1 MVAALVVVAV
11 VAGFELGNPFGHKLR
26 SQFES
31 ALTTVRKGG
40 RGGRSIFAA
49 TFVSLGCICI
59 VYQFASFEF
68 KPSFVINRRLP
79 KMFQQLAMCN
89 VQRPATLP
97 VAACNNCQQI
107 VTGHVRL
114 NNQIYC
120 QHTQLKCVSVC
131 VC

>member
-1 MVAALVVVAV
+1 MVAALVV

-40 RGGRSIFAA
+40 RRGRSVSAA

-59 VYQFASFEF
+59 VYQFASFEV
-68 KPSFVINRRLP
+68 KPSFVINRRLS
-79 KMFQQLAMCN
+79 KMFQQLAICN
-89 VQRPATLP
+89 VQRAATLP
-97 VAACNNCQQI
+97 VAACNNCQQM

-120 QHTQLKCVSVC
+120 HHTQLKCVSVC